1 MKREDD
7 QELWDLLGKAAEQPT
22 LSPFFARNV
31 VRQIRQEPSWRE
43 RLTWWL
49 TPRWLLPAGAVA
61 AAVVVAAV
69 SFDRPAEAPITVATE
84 MPVAVQ
90 LDPIDYQVVADLDTL
105 LAMEEDNL
113 WTDAEVSTL

>member
-7 QELWDLLGKAAEQPT
+7 QELWDLLGKAEQPT

-31 VRQIRQEPSWRE
+31 VRQIRQEPSWRD
-43 RLTWWL
+43 RLTWWMA
-49 TPRWLLPAGAVA
+49 PRWLVPAGAVA
-61 AAVVVAAV
+61 AAVVAATIA
-69 SFDRPAEAPITVATE
+69 FDRPATQTPGSASAE
-84 MPVAVQ
+84 MPLAVQ
-90 LDPIDYQVVADLDTL
+90 LDPIDYQVVADLDVL